1 MGPFEPKKRSFLKKL
16 QDLEAREYVWEVG
29 FGAVW
34 SQELED
40 EDW

>member
-1 MGPFEPKKRSFLKKL
+1 MGPFLEPKKSFLKKL

-29 FGAVW
+29 LGAVW

-40 EDW
+40 ENW